1 MKSRNDVLRISSSLN
16 ELGMQRMD
24 ELMKENI
31 GFLKANEDATAAIAD
46 AFAAF
51 AVEERERKAGLLLR
65 NSKIPEP
72 AYFSDFWDYGVR
84 VVDRDL
90 LKDAVELHFLDEHRN
105 IFIWGGSGTGKSWI
119 ARAIATRSCRTFHK
133 TRWVDF
139 PFLIRDL
146 RRKDD
151 MGGTALDSRLRY
163 YGKFDL
169 LCIDEFMNVDIEDGL
184 SKRDLFLFL
193 ELIDKRYIQK
203 KPMLII
209 GQCDPYKLD
218 SFVKPKSAAQSIQG
232 RLLGKATVISMAG
245 PDLRLYDSSN
255 EDSHPEN

>member
-1 MKSRNDVLRISSSLN
+1 MKSRKDVQRISSSLN

-105 IFIWGGSGTGKSWI
+105 IFIWGGSGTGKMDC
-119 ARAIATRSCRTFHK
+119 TRNCNQ
-133 TRWVDF
+133 VMQ
-139 PFLIRDL
+139 DL
-146 RRKDD
+146 
-151 MGGTALDSRLRY
+151 
-163 YGKFDL
+163 
-169 LCIDEFMNVDIEDGL
+169 
-184 SKRDLFLFL
+184 
-193 ELIDKRYIQK
+193 
-203 KPMLII
+203 P
-209 GQCDPYKLD
+209 
-218 SFVKPKSAAQSIQG
+218 
-232 RLLGKATVISMAG
+232 
-245 PDLRLYDSSN
+245 
-255 EDSHPEN
+255 